1 MSSKVRVAPELGGA
15 AYRTDAD
22 TAPLDA
28 KLKEQ
33 FDALVT
39 DTRKKVARAYD
50 FGSIASLAVAG
61 EVALNWDPGTC
72 KSVALT
78 MMAVAALVPQILKVR
93 DKNRLGNAAAYKQLL
108 SIHVPEEAG
117 GNRNAYIASRQ
128 PMSGENE
135 GRTDERGAFYEYAG
149 FLAMAL
155 TLLRLFSE
163 LQTGDSVSME
173 AMISSIAL
181 FFAAWAS
188 AYVVD
193 KSIKTAKREFRE
205 GYAEFVPK
213 IASQTR
219 VTYEVASA
227 GESADGATY
236 TEGKTPKRA
245 DGSGT
250 R

>member
-1 MSSKVRVAPELGGA
+1 MANKVRVAPELGENP
-15 AYRTDAD
+15 YRVDAD
-22 TAPLDA
+22 TATLDA

-33 FDALVT
+33 FNALVT

-61 EVALNWDPGTC
+61 EVALNWDAGTC

-78 MMAVAALVPQILKVR
+78 MMAVAALIPQMLKIR
-93 DKNRLGNAAAYKQLL
+93 DKKRLQDAAAYQQLL

-117 GNRNAYIASRQ
+117 GNKDAHLASML

-173 AMISSIAL
+173 AMIASIAL

-205 GYAEFVPK
+205 GYSEFVPK
-213 IASQTR
+213 IAAQTR
-219 VTYEVASA
+219 VTFDGGVT
-227 GESADGATY
+227 GESTDGATY
-236 TEGKTPKRA
+236 AGGKIPRREA
-245 DGSGT
+245 GSGT